1 MERSNPTMSH
11 VKVEPGVWS
20 LLDGTRQME
29 ARVSRQGDDYL
40 VTVRGR
46 QIQIRV
52 EDPRDSSNRNGGR
65 ADSSMAKVLSLM
77 PGKVVRVM
85 VAPGDLV
92 EKGQGLVV
100 VEAMKMQNEMKSPL
114 AGIVQ
119 QVQAEVGATV
129 MANQILVLVVAKD
142 AG

>member
-1 MERSNPTMSH
+1 MNH

-20 LLDGTRQME
+20 LLDGSRQME

-46 QIQIRV
+46 QIQIRI
-52 EDPRDSSNRNGGR
+52 EDPRESSDLNGGR
-65 ADSSMAKVLSLM
+65 ADSSMAKVLSPM
-77 PGKVVRVM
+77 PGKVVRVL

-92 EKGQGLVV
+92 VKGQGLVV

-114 AGIVQ
+114 TGIVQ

-129 MANQILVLVVAKD
+129 MANQILVIVVAKD

>member
-1 MERSNPTMSH
+1 MSH

-29 ARVSRQGDDYL
+29 ASVSRQGDEYL
-40 VTVRGR
+40 VSVRGR
-46 QIQIRV
+46 QIQIRI
-52 EDPRDSSNRNGGR
+52 EDPRDCSNRNGGR
-65 ADSSMAKVLSLM
+65 ADSSMAKVLSPM
-77 PGKVVRVM
+77 PGKVVRVL

-129 MANQILVLVVAKD
+129 MANQILVVVVAKD

>member
-1 MERSNPTMSH
+1 MSH

-52 EDPRDSSNRNGGR
+52 EDRRDSSNRNGGR
-65 ADSSMAKVLSLM
+65 ADSSMAKVLSQM

-129 MANQILVLVVAKD
+129 MANQILVVVVAKD

>member
-1 MERSNPTMSH
+1 MNH

-20 LLDGTRQME
+20 MLDGTRQME

-46 QIQIRV
+46 QIQIRI
-52 EDPRDSSNRNGGR
+52 EDPRESSDLNGGR
-65 ADSSMAKVLSLM
+65 ADSSMAKVLSPM
-77 PGKVVRVM
+77 PGKVVRVL

-92 EKGQGLVV
+92 VKGQGLVV

-114 AGIVQ
+114 TGIVQ

-129 MANQILVLVVAKD
+129 MANQILVVVVAKD

>member
-1 MERSNPTMSH
+1 MSH

-46 QIQIRV
+46 QIQIHI
-52 EDPRDSSNRNGGR
+52 EDQRDSSHRNGSR
-65 ADSSMAKVLSLM
+65 ADSGMAKVLSPM
-77 PGKVVRVM
+77 PGKVVRVLV
-85 VAPGDLV
+85 VAGDLV

-119 QVQAEVGATV
+119 QVQAEIGATV
-129 MANQILVLVVAKD
+129 MANQILVVVVAKD